1 VYRLIEVEREE
12 GLGNGLGKGGNTIDV
27 WRRVED
33 VCEGKEGLVNE
44 RHTMK
49 MPLDRGL
56 RQVVRNLRP
65 SGSGQNREKK
75 SRRSKMNGK
84 RNTGSG
90 WIARGSMQRNTAMT
104 DRESERQQRE
114 GLNTQCS
121 DLSTDS
127 MRTTTTHVSA
137 HQHRCASVKELLKS
151 PETSKTLV
159 PSTTQLPYTT
169 QSQRRRSRPP
179 ISGSPFGQPTMSPEQ
194 SKNFV
199 FGNRNSSS
207 VESLLKTN
215 NSGSTIRI
223 VPEDGDHAI
232 THRGSKKMSPAVQF
246 VSVPSSAF
254 AIKDKPQTMAQISG
268 SLGSKSNQY
277 KGNVPRLKASGRRL
291 TLKEEEKETP
301 LDMDEAEEEWDEE
314 GMH

>member
-1 VYRLIEVEREE
+1 MASIILTLLTVHGFRATISALASTQSTITTTPRPKYAFIRSKKIVTTATATNDKYTKKVTHGRPEVYRLIEVEREE

-33 VCEGKEGLVNE
+33 VCEDKEGLVNE
-44 RHTMK
+44 RYTMK

-65 SGSGQNREKK
+65 SGSGQDREKK
-75 SRRSKMNGK
+75 SRRNKINGK
-84 RNTGSG
+84 KNTGSG

-104 DRESERQQRE
+104 DIESEREQRE
-114 GLNTQCS
+114 GSNTQCS

-127 MRTTTTHVSA
+127 IRTSTTHVSA

-151 PETSKTLV
+151 PETSKTPV
-159 PSTTQLPYTT
+159 PSTTQFPYAT

-223 VPEDGDHAI
+223 VPDVGDHAI
-232 THRGSKKMSPAVQF
+232 THRGSKKMSPAV
-246 VSVPSSAF
+246 
-254 AIKDKPQTMAQISG
+254 
-268 SLGSKSNQY
+268 
-277 KGNVPRLKASGRRL
+277 
-291 TLKEEEKETP
+291 
-301 LDMDEAEEEWDEE
+301 
-314 GMH
+314 